1 MPDQTIICPNCG
13 KKIPLTETLTHQI
26 KDNLRKEFEVRAKEI
41 EISFAKREKL
51 LIEEAEKLEKTKQTL
66 EKEVSERLKS
76 ETEKIKREA
85 KKEALAA
92 LELEFR
98 DLKEQNEEKDKKLE
112 EARKAELEFRKR
124 MRELEE
130 QKKSVELEVA
140 RKIDKEREKIKQT
153 TLEMFTEEHRLKE
166 LEKDKKI
173 SDMLKTIEDL
183 KRKAQQGSMQ
193 TQGEVLEL
201 DIEGLLKTT
210 FPTDE
215 IEPVPKGMRG
225 ADILQKVFNSGQYCG
240 TIIWEAKHTKTWSD
254 TWVSK
259 LKDDQR
265 AAKAEI
271 AILATETMPK
281 GVNSFTHIDG
291 VWVADFSLVGNLADV
306 LRKGIIDLFQLKR
319 SSVGKNEKMEFLY
332 DYLSGPE
339 FKQKVEAIVEAFKV
353 MKEDLDHERRSMTK
367 MWAKR
372 EKQIERVILN
382 TGSMYGD
389 MQGIIGASL
398 PQIKLLEM
406 GEDEEE
412 ELSNEEEIT

>member
-1 MPDQTIICPNCG
+1 L
-13 KKIPLTETLTHQI
+13 LT
-26 KDNLRKEFEVRAKEI
+26 
-41 EISFAKREKL
+41 
-51 LIEEAEKLEKTKQTL
+51 EEAEKIEKTKQAL
-66 EKEVSERLKS
+66 EKQVAERLKA
-76 ETEKIKREA
+76 EKEKLIKEA

-92 LELEFR
+92 LELEFK

-112 EARKAELEFRKR
+112 EARKADLEFRKR

-130 QKKSVELEVA
+130 QKKSIELEVA
-140 RKIDKEREKIKQT
+140 RKIDKEREKIKQN
-153 TLEMFTEEHRLKE
+153 TLEMFMEEHRLKD
-166 LEKDKKI
+166 LEKEKKI

-201 DIEGLLKTT
+201 DIEGLLKAI

-225 ADILQKVFNSGQYCG
+225 ADILQKVFNRGQYCG

-254 TWVSK
+254 SWVSK

-281 GVNSFTHIDG
+281 GVNSFTQIDG
-291 VWVADFSLVGNLADV
+291 VWVTDFSLVGNLAEV
-306 LRKGIIDLFQLKR
+306 LRKGIIDIFQLKR

-339 FKQKVEAIVEAFKV
+339 FKQKVEVIIEAFKV

-406 GEDEEE
+406 GESEEE
-412 ELSNEEEIT
+412 EIQDEEIT